1 MIFENKPDSSGGEY
15 SVSGNDGGTPAGE
28 DSAQDGKKID
38 ASSSGCDT
46 CPFRSVGFCGAVMGA
61 NPDAGR
67 RRKTPGSV
75 LARQH
80 IFRPGEAPGRIIILR
95 QGWALRSAI
104 TSDGRRQVLSILL
117 PGDIAG
123 GELLMRDK
131 VRMPVQSVT
140 PVEYC
145 AFDVSYLKEI
155 VKEDPALVW
164 TFVDLCLSGRE
175 ASEARL
181 IDLGRHNAEQRLARL
196 ILDLHRRLR
205 EKGLSDGATIPF
217 PLRQQTVADALGLTQ
232 VHVSRVMR
240 SLRQSRIIQTRAGQ
254 LTILD
259 MDALMAVADFY
270 DT

>member
-1 MIFENKPDSSGGEY
+1 M
-15 SVSGNDGGTPAGE
+15 SGNVGGTPVGE

-38 ASSSGCDT
+38 ASSEGCDT
-46 CPFRSVGFCGAVMGA
+46 CPFRSVGFCAAVMGA
-61 NPDAGR
+61 SLGEGE
-67 RRKTPGSV
+67 RRKTAGSA
-75 LARQH
+75 LARQQ
-80 IFRPGEAPGRIIILR
+80 ILRPGEASGRVIVLR

-123 GELLMRDK
+123 GEFLMRDK
-131 VRMPVQSVT
+131 VRVPVQSLT

-145 AFDVSYLKEI
+145 SFDVTYLKEI
-155 VKEDPALVW
+155 AGENPAFIW
-164 TFVDLCLSGRE
+164 TFVDLCLSSKE

-181 IDLGRHNAEQRLARL
+181 IDLGRRNAEQRLARL

-205 EKGLSDGATIPF
+205 EKGLSNGATIPF

-232 VHVSRVMR
+232 VHVSRVIR
-240 SLRQSRIIQTRAGQ
+240 SLRQSRILQIRSGQ

-259 MDALMAVADFY
+259 MDALMATAEFY
-270 DT
+270 ET